1 MRPSPAWRSITE
13 AQAVSRQPD
22 LSVERRLWASGYTRV
37 AGLDEAGRG
46 AWAGPVVAAAVV
58 LSPAEPDLL
67 ARLAPVRDSKLLTP
81 LQRERCYALI
91 LDTALACSAAAVS
104 SAEID
109 RIGIVPATRRAM
121 ALAVARCCPLPDHL
135 LIDALPLPEVD
146 LPQYVTPK
154 GDLLHLSISAASVI
168 AKVTRDRMMVGL
180 DARLVGYGLARHK
193 GYGTASHRDALHL
206 LGVSR
211 EHRRSYAPVR
221 ELLGERHD

>member
-1 MRPSPAWRSITE
+1 MAGRSVME
-13 AQAVSRQPD
+13 AQAVSREPD
-22 LSVERRLWASGYTRV
+22 LSVEQRLWASGYTRV

-46 AWAGPVVAAAVV
+46 AWAGPVVAAAVI
-58 LSPAEPDLL
+58 LAPGQPDLL

-91 LDTALACSAAAVS
+91 LENALAYGAAAVS
-104 SAEID
+104 PGEID

-121 ALAVARCCPLPDHL
+121 ALAVARCCPSPDYL
-135 LIDALPLPEVD
+135 LIDALPIPEVD
-146 LPQYVTPK
+146 TPQYVTFK
-154 GDLLHLSISAASVI
+154 GDLLHLSISAASVV

-180 DARLVGYGLARHK
+180 DARLAGYGLARHK
-193 GYGTASHRDALHL
+193 GYGTALHREALRE

-221 ELLGERHD
+221 ALLEGNDG